1 MIAVSHLSSMKNLT
15 TSRMRLNVHH
25 LEECMLV
32 DTVGIKR
39 DIQAIA
45 VANATDD

>member
-1 MIAVSHLSSMKNLT
+1 
-15 TSRMRLNVHH
+15 MRLNVHH